1 MQACI
6 SGSFY
11 VLHID
16 IYRTAIYTKNKKK
29 ANFFYTQLSKADINK
44 NMVSGN
50 TAMLILKLIS
60 EKDMY
65 GYEMIDTLSK
75 RSDNV
80 FELKVGTLYPLLHSM
95 VQSGYL
101 ESYNQ
106 EANGKLRKYYRI
118 TPNGKKYLEKMIEE
132 WNAYA
137 NAVTSMI
144 QYSV

>member
-1 MQACI
+1 MQVCI
-6 SGSFY
+6 SSSFY
-11 VLHID
+11 SCILTYIEMRYMS
-16 IYRTAIYTKNKKK
+16 ICKKK
-29 ANFFYTQLSKADINK
+29 ANFFTLNYRKSIYNESKYKKGAITMKVNK

-118 TPNGKKYLEKMIEE
+118 TPNGKKYLEK
-132 WNAYA
+132 
-137 NAVTSMI
+137 
-144 QYSV
+144 